1 MSIALYIRRTSGVAT
16 LMLAALAGQAAHAA
30 PTAADALKLTPI
42 QKDVDY
48 ATPAKEDIE
57 QCTIKAEKFN
67 SQTGWVIRDKAGQ
80 MLRRFVDTNADNVV
94 DQWSYYLDGLE
105 VYRDI
110 DADFNGK
117 PDQCRWF
124 NTAGIRWGL
133 DTNEDGKIDRWKE
146 ISAEEASDELVR
158 ALAEKDPARFA
169 RLLLTADE
177 LKTLGL
183 GGARPEL
190 DAALALV

>member
-1 MSIALYIRRTSGVAT
+1 MAIATSIRRTGGLAT
-16 LMLAALAGQAAHAA
+16 LMLAALSGRTLQAA

-48 ATPAKEDIE
+48 QTPPQE
-57 QCTIKAEKFN
+57 QFDKCTIKAEKAGG
-67 SQTGWVIRDKAGQ
+67 QTGWVIRDKAGQ
-80 MLRRFVDTNADNVV
+80 VLRRFVDTNADNVV
-94 DQWSYYLDGLE
+94 DQWSYYLDGAE

-124 NTAGIRWGL
+124 NAAGIRWGL

-158 ALAEKDPARFA
+158 AIAEKDAA
-169 RLLLTADE
+169 RLR
-177 LKTLGL
+177 GCCC
-183 GGARPEL
+183 RPTN
-190 DAALALV
+190 

>member
-1 MSIALYIRRTSGVAT
+1 ML
-16 LMLAALAGQAAHAA
+16 LAALGGQSAVAA

-48 ATPAKEDIE
+48 ATPAQQDLEK
-57 QCTIKAEKFN
+57 CTIKAEKLN
-67 SQTGWVIRDKAGQ
+67 NQTGWVIRDKSGTI
-80 MLRRFVDTNADNVV
+80 LRRFVDTNADNVV

-110 DADFNGK
+110 DADYNGK

-158 ALAEKDPARFA
+158 AIAERDTTRFA
-169 RLLLTADE
+169 AAAPA
-177 LKTLGL
+177 
-183 GGARPEL
+183 AR
-190 DAALALV
+190 